1 MVIYLAYQYY
11 MNSKVNIL
19 VLFFSA
25 ISFHAFAQQAW
36 SLDECVSYAIEH
48 NLSLNDFE
56 YTEFSN
62 EETYKQSI
70 RNMLPS
76 VNGYTDYFQSFGR
89 AADPN
94 SNIFVNSDFFANNYS
109 LTATIDLFQGFQKI
123 NTIRASKLIYS
134 ASLQDVEQ
142 QKFLL
147 AFRVMKAYYDI
158 KFFEGL
164 LAISQEQLQLSQNN
178 FDLVKRQVELGLKAG
193 ADVYEAES
201 LLLTD
206 ELSLTQSRNNFQKAQ
221 LQLIQEM
228 NLIGESS
235 ILLKPFIRDDQF
247 TERGVTV
254 VNQDSIFNNA
264 MSFIPIIK
272 AQELR
277 AAAAKKQLAAAR
289 GLYYPRLSLA
299 AGYGTGYFETF
310 INDAGIVIPF
320 REQLK
325 NNASKYIGLAL
336 NIPILNGW
344 SARSRV
350 KQQKIELM
358 RADNNL
364 DLQEQELYLVIQ
376 QLIQDY
382 NSLQVEIAQS
392 AKKVQAQELAFTI
405 AQKRYDKGLVSV
417 LDLTQ
422 AKNLFATAQNENLQ
436 VLLRFYLNKST
447 LDFYNGLPVFNINQN
462 N

>member
-1 MVIYLAYQYY
+1 
-11 MNSKVNIL
+11 MNFKFNIL
-19 VLFFSA
+19 VLFLSAFSF
-25 ISFHAFAQQAW
+25 SAFAQEAW

-56 YTEFSN
+56 YTELSD

-70 RNMLPS
+70 RNLLPS

-123 NTIRASKLIYS
+123 NTIRASKLIYG
-134 ASLQDVEQ
+134 ASLEDVEQ

-164 LAISQEQLQLSQNN
+164 LVISQEQLQISQNN

-193 ADVYEAES
+193 ADLYEAES

-206 ELSLTQSRNNFQKAQ
+206 ELALTQSQNNFQKAQ

-228 NLIGESS
+228 NFIGESS
-235 ILLKPFIRDDQF
+235 ILLEPFIRDKQL

-254 VNQDSIFNNA
+254 VQQDSIFNNA
-264 MSFIPIIK
+264 MSFIPLIK
-272 AQELR
+272 AQQLR
-277 AAAAKKQLAAAR
+277 AAAAKKQLSAAR

-310 INDAGIVIPF
+310 INDAGIVIPY

-325 NNASKYIGLAL
+325 NNASKYIGFSL

-344 SARSRV
+344 SARSKV
-350 KQQKIELM
+350 KQQKIELL

-364 DLQEQELYLVIQ
+364 DLQEQQLYLTIQ
-376 QLIQDY
+376 ELIQDY

-405 AQKRYDKGLVSV
+405 AQKRYDRGLVSV

>member
-1 MVIYLAYQYY
+1 
-11 MNSKVNIL
+11 MNFKFNIL
-19 VLFFSA
+19 VLFLAAFSF
-25 ISFHAFAQQAW
+25 SAFAQEAW
-36 SLDECVSYAIEH
+36 SLDECVSYAFEH

-56 YTEFSN
+56 YTELSD

-70 RNMLPS
+70 RNLLPS

-123 NTIRASKLIYS
+123 NTIRASKLIYG
-134 ASLQDVEQ
+134 ASLEDVEQ

-164 LAISQEQLQLSQNN
+164 LVISQEQLQISQNN

-193 ADVYEAES
+193 ADLYEAES

-206 ELSLTQSRNNFQKAQ
+206 ELALTQSQNNFQKAQ

-228 NLIGESS
+228 NFIGESS
-235 ILLKPFIRDDQF
+235 ILLEPFIRDKQL

-254 VNQDSIFNNA
+254 VQQDSIFNNA
-264 MSFIPIIK
+264 MSFIPLIK
-272 AQELR
+272 AQQLR
-277 AAAAKKQLAAAR
+277 AAAAKKQLSAAR

-325 NNASKYIGLAL
+325 NNASKYIGFSL

-344 SARSRV
+344 SARSKV
-350 KQQKIELM
+350 KQQKIELL

-364 DLQEQELYLVIQ
+364 DLQEQQLYLTIQ
-376 QLIQDY
+376 ELIQDY

-405 AQKRYDKGLVSV
+405 AQKRYDRGLVSV

>member
-1 MVIYLAYQYY
+1 
-11 MNSKVNIL
+11 MNLKFSVL
-19 VLFFSA
+19 VLFFLTVSWQ
-25 ISFHAFAQQAW
+25 AFAQESW
-36 SLDECVSYAIEH
+36 SLDKCVSYAIEH

-56 YTEFSN
+56 YTEFSS

-70 RNMLPS
+70 RNLLPS
-76 VNGYTDYFQSFGR
+76 VNGYADYFQSFGR

-94 SNIFVNSDFFANNYS
+94 SNIIVNSDFFANNYS
-109 LTATIDLFQGFQKI
+109 LTASIDLFQGFQKI
-123 NTIRASKLIYS
+123 NSIRASKLIYS
-134 ASLQDVEQ
+134 ASLEDVEQ

-164 LAISQEQLQLSQNN
+164 LVISQEQLQISQDN
-178 FDLVKRQVELGLKAG
+178 FNLVKRQVELGLKAG

-206 ELSLTQSRNNFQKAQ
+206 ELALTQSENNFQKAQ

-228 NLIGESS
+228 NFIGEST
-235 ILLKPFIRDDQF
+235 ILLEPFLRDNSK
-247 TERGVTV
+247 TELGVTV
-254 VNQDSIFNNA
+254 VQQDSIYNNA
-264 MSFIPIIK
+264 MGFIPIIK
-272 AQELR
+272 AQKLR
-277 AAAAKKQLAAAR
+277 ATAARKQLAVAR
-289 GLYYPRLSLA
+289 GNLYPSLSLV

-310 INDAGIVIPF
+310 INDAGVVIPF

-325 NNASKYIGLAL
+325 NNASEYIGLAL
-336 NIPILNGW
+336 NVPIFNGW

-350 KQQKIELM
+350 KQQKIELL

-364 DLQEQELYLVIQ
+364 DLQEQQLYLVIQ

-382 NSLQVEIAQS
+382 TSLEVEIAQS

>member
-1 MVIYLAYQYY
+1 
-11 MNSKVNIL
+11 MNFKFNIL
-19 VLFFSA
+19 VLFLSAFSF
-25 ISFHAFAQQAW
+25 SAFAQEAW

-56 YTEFSN
+56 YTELSD

-70 RNMLPS
+70 RDLLPS

-123 NTIRASKLIYS
+123 NTIRASKLIYG
-134 ASLQDVEQ
+134 ASLEDVEQ

-164 LAISQEQLQLSQNN
+164 LVISQEQLQISQNN

-193 ADVYEAES
+193 ADLYEAES

-206 ELSLTQSRNNFQKAQ
+206 ELALTQSQNNFQKAQ

-228 NLIGESS
+228 NFIGKSS
-235 ILLKPFIRDDQF
+235 ILLEPFIRDKQL
-247 TERGVTV
+247 TERGVTIV
-254 VNQDSIFNNA
+254 QQDSIFNNA
-264 MSFIPIIK
+264 MSFIPLIK
-272 AQELR
+272 AQQLR
-277 AAAAKKQLAAAR
+277 AAAAKKQLSAAR

-310 INDAGIVIPF
+310 VNDAGIVIPY

-325 NNASKYIGLAL
+325 NNASKYIGFSL

-344 SARSRV
+344 SARSKV
-350 KQQKIELM
+350 KQQKIELL

-364 DLQEQELYLVIQ
+364 DLQEQQLYLTIQ
-376 QLIQDY
+376 ELIQDY

-405 AQKRYDKGLVSV
+405 AQKRYDRGLVSV

>member
-1 MVIYLAYQYY
+1 
-11 MNSKVNIL
+11 MNFKFNIL
-19 VLFFSA
+19 VLFLAAFSF
-25 ISFHAFAQQAW
+25 SAFAQEAW

-56 YTEFSN
+56 YTELSD

-70 RNMLPS
+70 RNLLPS

-123 NTIRASKLIYS
+123 NTIRASKLIYG
-134 ASLQDVEQ
+134 ASLEDVEQ

-164 LAISQEQLQLSQNN
+164 LVISQEQLQISQNN

-193 ADVYEAES
+193 ADLYEAES

-206 ELSLTQSRNNFQKAQ
+206 ELALTQSQNNFQKAQ

-228 NLIGESS
+228 NFIGESS
-235 ILLKPFIRDDQF
+235 ILLEPFIRDKQL

-254 VNQDSIFNNA
+254 VQQDSIFNNA
-264 MSFIPIIK
+264 MSFIPLIK
-272 AQELR
+272 AQQLR
-277 AAAAKKQLAAAR
+277 AAAAKKQLSAAR

-325 NNASKYIGLAL
+325 NNASKYIGFSL

-344 SARSRV
+344 SARSKV
-350 KQQKIELM
+350 KQQKIELL

-364 DLQEQELYLVIQ
+364 DLQEQQLYLTIQ
-376 QLIQDY
+376 ELIQDY

-405 AQKRYDKGLVSV
+405 AQKRYDRGLVSV

>member
-1 MVIYLAYQYY
+1 
-11 MNSKVNIL
+11 MNSKFSIL
-19 VLFFSA
+19 VLFLYAFSF
-25 ISFHAFAQQAW
+25 SAFAQEAW

-56 YTEFSN
+56 YTELSD

-70 RNMLPS
+70 RLLLPS

-123 NTIRASKLIYS
+123 NTIRASKLIYG
-134 ASLQDVEQ
+134 ASLEDVEQ

-164 LAISQEQLQLSQNN
+164 LVISQEQLQISQNN

-193 ADVYEAES
+193 ADLYEAES

-206 ELSLTQSRNNFQKAQ
+206 ELALTQSENNFQKAQ

-228 NLIGESS
+228 NFIGESS
-235 ILLKPFIRDDQF
+235 ILLEPFIKEEQF

-254 VNQDSIFNNA
+254 VQQDSIFNNA
-264 MSFIPIIK
+264 MSFIPLIK
-272 AQELR
+272 AQQLR
-277 AAAAKKQLAAAR
+277 AAAARKQLAAAR
-289 GLYYPRLSLA
+289 GRYYPRLSLA

-310 INDAGIVIPF
+310 VNDAGIVIPF

-325 NNASKYIGLAL
+325 NNASKYIGFSL

-350 KQQKIELM
+350 KQQKIELL

-364 DLQEQELYLVIQ
+364 DLQEQQLYLTIQ
-376 QLIQDY
+376 ELIQDY

-405 AQKRYDKGLVSV
+405 AQKRYDRGLVSV

>member
-1 MVIYLAYQYY
+1 
-11 MNSKVNIL
+11 MNSKVSIL

-25 ISFHAFAQQAW
+25 ISFQAFAQESW
-36 SLDECVSYAIEH
+36 SLDKCVSYAIEH

-70 RNMLPS
+70 RNLLPS

-134 ASLQDVEQ
+134 ASLEDVEQ

-164 LAISQEQLQLSQNN
+164 LTISQEQLQISQNN

-206 ELSLTQSRNNFQKAQ
+206 ELALTQSRNNFQKAQ

-235 ILLKPFIRDDQF
+235 ILLEPFIRDDQF

-254 VNQDSIFNNA
+254 VHQDSIFNNA

-277 AAAAKKQLAAAR
+277 AADAKKQLAAAR

-310 INDAGIVIPF
+310 VNDAGIVIPF

-325 NNASKYIGLAL
+325 NNASKYIGLSL

>member
-1 MVIYLAYQYY
+1 
-11 MNSKVNIL
+11 NIL
-19 VLFFSA
+19 VLFLSAFSF
-25 ISFHAFAQQAW
+25 SAFAQEAW

-56 YTEFSN
+56 YTELSD

-70 RNMLPS
+70 RNLLPS

-123 NTIRASKLIYS
+123 NTIRASKLIYG
-134 ASLQDVEQ
+134 ASLEDVEQ

-164 LAISQEQLQLSQNN
+164 LVISQEQLQISQNN

-193 ADVYEAES
+193 ADLYEAES

-206 ELSLTQSRNNFQKAQ
+206 ELALTQSQNNFQKAQ

-228 NLIGESS
+228 NFIGESS
-235 ILLKPFIRDDQF
+235 ILLEPFIRDKQL

-254 VNQDSIFNNA
+254 VQQDSIFNNA
-264 MSFIPIIK
+264 MSFIPLIK
-272 AQELR
+272 AQQLR
-277 AAAAKKQLAAAR
+277 AAAAKKQLSAAR

-310 INDAGIVIPF
+310 INDAGIVIPY

-325 NNASKYIGLAL
+325 NNASKYIGFSL

-344 SARSRV
+344 SARSKV
-350 KQQKIELM
+350 KQQKIELL

-364 DLQEQELYLVIQ
+364 DLQEQQLYLTIQ
-376 QLIQDY
+376 ELIQDY

-405 AQKRYDKGLVSV
+405 AQKRYDRGLVSV

>member
-1 MVIYLAYQYY
+1 
-11 MNSKVNIL
+11 MNFKFNIL
-19 VLFFSA
+19 VLFLSAFSF
-25 ISFHAFAQQAW
+25 SAFAQEAW

-56 YTEFSN
+56 YTELSD

-70 RNMLPS
+70 RNLLPS

-123 NTIRASKLIYS
+123 NTIRASKLIYG
-134 ASLQDVEQ
+134 ASLEDVEQ

-164 LAISQEQLQLSQNN
+164 LVISQEQLQISQNN

-193 ADVYEAES
+193 ADLYEAES

-206 ELSLTQSRNNFQKAQ
+206 ELALTQSQNNFQKAQ

-228 NLIGESS
+228 NFIGKSS
-235 ILLKPFIRDDQF
+235 ILLEPFIRDKQL
-247 TERGVTV
+247 TERGVTIV
-254 VNQDSIFNNA
+254 QQDSIFNNA
-264 MSFIPIIK
+264 MSFIPIIR
-272 AQELR
+272 AQQLR
-277 AAAAKKQLAAAR
+277 AAAAKKQLSAAR

-310 INDAGIVIPF
+310 VNDAGIVIPY

-325 NNASKYIGLAL
+325 NNASKYIGFSL

-344 SARSRV
+344 SARSKV
-350 KQQKIELM
+350 KQQKIELL

-364 DLQEQELYLVIQ
+364 DLQEQQLYLTIQ
-376 QLIQDY
+376 ELIQDY

-405 AQKRYDKGLVSV
+405 AQKRYDRGLVSV

>member
-1 MVIYLAYQYY
+1 
-11 MNSKVNIL
+11 MNFKFNIL
-19 VLFFSA
+19 VLFLSAFSF
-25 ISFHAFAQQAW
+25 SAFAQEAW

-56 YTEFSN
+56 YTELSD

-70 RNMLPS
+70 RNLLPS

-123 NTIRASKLIYS
+123 NTIRASKLIYG
-134 ASLQDVEQ
+134 ASLEDVEQ

-164 LAISQEQLQLSQNN
+164 LVISQEQLQISQNN

-193 ADVYEAES
+193 ADLYEAES

-206 ELSLTQSRNNFQKAQ
+206 ELALTQSQNNFQKAQ

-228 NLIGESS
+228 NFIGESS
-235 ILLKPFIRDDQF
+235 ILLEPFIRDKQL

-254 VNQDSIFNNA
+254 VQQDSIFNNA
-264 MSFIPIIK
+264 MSFIPLIK
-272 AQELR
+272 AQQLR
-277 AAAAKKQLAAAR
+277 AAAAKKQLSAAR

-325 NNASKYIGLAL
+325 NNASKYIGFSL

-344 SARSRV
+344 SARSKV
-350 KQQKIELM
+350 KQQKIELL

-364 DLQEQELYLVIQ
+364 DLQEQQLYLTIQ
-376 QLIQDY
+376 ELIQDY

-405 AQKRYDKGLVSV
+405 AQKRYDRGLVSV

>member
-1 MVIYLAYQYY
+1 
-11 MNSKVNIL
+11 MNFKFSIL
-19 VLFFSA
+19 VLFLSAFSF
-25 ISFHAFAQQAW
+25 SAFAQEAW

-48 NLSLNDFE
+48 NLSLNNFE
-56 YTEFSN
+56 YTELSD

-70 RNMLPS
+70 RNLLPS

-94 SNIFVNSDFFANNYS
+94 SNIIVSSDFFANNYS
-109 LTATIDLFQGFQKI
+109 LTASIDLFQGFQKI

-134 ASLQDVEQ
+134 ASLEDVEQ

-164 LAISQEQLQLSQNN
+164 LVISQEQLQISQNN

-193 ADVYEAES
+193 ADLYEAES

-206 ELSLTQSRNNFQKAQ
+206 ELALTQSQNNFQKAQ

-228 NLIGESS
+228 NFIGESS
-235 ILLKPFIRDDQF
+235 ILLEPFIRDKQL

-254 VNQDSIFNNA
+254 VQQDSIFNNA
-264 MSFIPIIK
+264 MSFIPLIK
-272 AQELR
+272 AQQLR
-277 AAAAKKQLAAAR
+277 AAAARKQLSAAR
-289 GLYYPRLSLA
+289 GNLYPSLSLV
-299 AGYGTGYFETF
+299 AGYGTGYYETF
-310 INDAGIVIPF
+310 VNDLGIIIPF

-325 NNASKYIGLAL
+325 NNSSKYIGFAL

-350 KQQKIELM
+350 KQQKIEML

-364 DLQEQELYLVIQ
+364 DLQEQQLYLTIQ

-382 NSLQVEIAQS
+382 TSLQVQIAQS

>member
-1 MVIYLAYQYY
+1 MNLKFSVI
-11 MNSKVNIL
+11 
-19 VLFFSA
+19 VLFFLTVSWQ
-25 ISFHAFAQQAW
+25 AFAQETW
-36 SLDECVSYAIEH
+36 SLDKCVSYAIEH

-62 EETYKQSI
+62 EETFKQSK
-70 RNMLPS
+70 RDLLPS
-76 VNGYTDYFQSFGR
+76 INGYADYFQSFGR

-94 SNIFVNSDFFANNYS
+94 SNIIVNSDFFANNYS
-109 LTATIDLFQGFQKI
+109 LTASIDLFQGFQKI
-123 NTIRASKLIYS
+123 NSIRASKLIYN
-134 ASLQDVEQ
+134 ASLEDVEQ

-164 LAISQEQLQLSQNN
+164 LVISQEQLQISRDN
-178 FDLVKRQVELGLKAG
+178 FNLVKRQVELGLKAG

-206 ELSLTQSRNNFQKAQ
+206 ELALTQSENNFQKAQ

-228 NLIGESS
+228 NLIGEST
-235 ILLKPFIRDDQF
+235 IFLEPFFRDKVE
-247 TERGVTV
+247 TELGVTV
-254 VNQDSIFNNA
+254 VQQDSVYNNA

-272 AQELR
+272 AEKLR
-277 AAAAKKQLAAAR
+277 AVAARKQLAVAR
-289 GLYYPRLSLA
+289 GNLYPSLSLV

-320 REQLK
+320 REQIK
-325 NNASKYIGLAL
+325 NNASKYVGLAL
-336 NIPILNGW
+336 NIPIFNGW

-350 KQQKIELM
+350 KQQKIEIL

-364 DLQEQELYLVIQ
+364 DLQEQQLYLVIQ

-382 NSLQVEIAQS
+382 TSLEVEKAQS

>member
-1 MVIYLAYQYY
+1 
-11 MNSKVNIL
+11 MNFKFSIL
-19 VLFFSA
+19 VLFLSAFSF
-25 ISFHAFAQQAW
+25 SAFAQEAW

-48 NLSLNDFE
+48 NLSLNNFE
-56 YTEFSN
+56 YTELSD

-70 RNMLPS
+70 RNLLPS

-94 SNIFVNSDFFANNYS
+94 SNIIVSSDFFANNYS
-109 LTATIDLFQGFQKI
+109 LTASIDLFQGFQKI

-134 ASLQDVEQ
+134 ASLEDVEQ

-164 LAISQEQLQLSQNN
+164 LVISQEQLQISQNN

-193 ADVYEAES
+193 ADLYEAES

-206 ELSLTQSRNNFQKAQ
+206 ELALTQSQNNFQKAQ

-228 NLIGESS
+228 NFIGESS
-235 ILLKPFIRDDQF
+235 ILLEPFIRDKQL

-254 VNQDSIFNNA
+254 VQQDSIFNNA
-264 MSFIPIIK
+264 MSFIPLIK
-272 AQELR
+272 AQQLR
-277 AAAAKKQLAAAR
+277 AAAARKQLSAAR
-289 GLYYPRLSLA
+289 GNLYPSLSLV
-299 AGYGTGYFETF
+299 AGYGTGYYETF
-310 INDAGIVIPF
+310 VNDLGIIIPF

-325 NNASKYIGLAL
+325 NNSSKYIGFAL

-350 KQQKIELM
+350 KQQKIEML

-364 DLQEQELYLVIQ
+364 DLQEQQLYLAIQ

-382 NSLQVEIAQS
+382 NSLQVQIAQS

>member
-1 MVIYLAYQYY
+1 
-11 MNSKVNIL
+11 MNFKFNIL
-19 VLFFSA
+19 VLFLSAFSF
-25 ISFHAFAQQAW
+25 SAFAQEAW

-56 YTEFSN
+56 YTELSD

-70 RNMLPS
+70 RNLLPS

-123 NTIRASKLIYS
+123 NTIRASKLIYG
-134 ASLQDVEQ
+134 ASLEDVEQ

-164 LAISQEQLQLSQNN
+164 LVISQEQLQISQNN

-193 ADVYEAES
+193 ADLYEAES

-206 ELSLTQSRNNFQKAQ
+206 ELALTQSQNNFQKAQ

-228 NLIGESS
+228 NFIGKSS
-235 ILLKPFIRDDQF
+235 ILLEPFIRDKQL
-247 TERGVTV
+247 TERGVTIV
-254 VNQDSIFNNA
+254 QQDSIFNNA

-272 AQELR
+272 AQQLR
-277 AAAAKKQLAAAR
+277 AAAAKKQLSAAR

-310 INDAGIVIPF
+310 VNDAGIVIPY

-325 NNASKYIGLAL
+325 NNASKYIGFSL

-344 SARSRV
+344 SARSKV
-350 KQQKIELM
+350 KQQKIELL

-364 DLQEQELYLVIQ
+364 DLQEQQLYLTIQ
-376 QLIQDY
+376 ELIQDY

-405 AQKRYDKGLVSV
+405 AQKRYERGLVSV

>member
-1 MVIYLAYQYY
+1 
-11 MNSKVNIL
+11 MNFKFNVL
-19 VLFFSA
+19 VLFLSAFSF
-25 ISFHAFAQQAW
+25 SAFAQEAW

-56 YTEFSN
+56 YTELSD

-70 RNMLPS
+70 RNLLPS

-123 NTIRASKLIYS
+123 NTIRASKLIYG
-134 ASLQDVEQ
+134 ASLEDVEQ

-164 LAISQEQLQLSQNN
+164 LVISQEQLQISQNN

-193 ADVYEAES
+193 ADLYEAES

-206 ELSLTQSRNNFQKAQ
+206 ELALTQSQNNFQKAQ

-228 NLIGESS
+228 NFIGESS
-235 ILLKPFIRDDQF
+235 ILLEPFIRDKQL

-254 VNQDSIFNNA
+254 VQQDSIFNNA
-264 MSFIPIIK
+264 MSFIPLIK
-272 AQELR
+272 AQQLR
-277 AAAAKKQLAAAR
+277 AAAAKKQLSAAR

-310 INDAGIVIPF
+310 INDAGIVIPY

-325 NNASKYIGLAL
+325 NNASKYIGFSL

-344 SARSRV
+344 SARSKV
-350 KQQKIELM
+350 KQQKIELL

-364 DLQEQELYLVIQ
+364 DLQEQQLYLTIQ
-376 QLIQDY
+376 ELIQDY

-405 AQKRYDKGLVSV
+405 AQKRYDRGLVSV

>member
-1 MVIYLAYQYY
+1 MDLKCNVIF
-11 MNSKVNIL
+11 SFF
-19 VLFFSA
+19 LFIA
-25 ISFHAFAQQAW
+25 WHTFAQETW
-36 SLDECVSYAIEH
+36 SLDKCVSYAIEH

-70 RNMLPS
+70 RNLLPS
-76 VNGYTDYFQSFGR
+76 INGYADYFQSFGR

-94 SNIFVNSDFFANNYS
+94 SNIIVNSDFFANNYS
-109 LTATIDLFQGFQKI
+109 LTASIDLFQGFQKI
-123 NTIRASKLIYS
+123 NAIKASKLIYS
-134 ASLQDVEQ
+134 ASLEDVDQ

-164 LAISQEQLQLSQNN
+164 LTISRGQLQISQDNYE
-178 FDLVKRQVELGLKAG
+178 LVKRQVELGLKAG

-206 ELSLTQSRNNFQKAQ
+206 ELALTQSENNFQKAQ

-228 NLIGESS
+228 NLIGEST
-235 ILLKPFIRDDQF
+235 IYLEPFSRDNKT
-247 TERGVTV
+247 TEYGETEVR
-254 VNQDSIFNNA
+254 QDSVFKNA

-272 AQELR
+272 AQKLR
-277 AAAAKKQLAAAR
+277 AAAARKQLAVAR
-289 GLYYPRLSLA
+289 GNLYPSLSLV

-310 INDAGIVIPF
+310 VNDAGIVIPF

-325 NNASKYIGLAL
+325 NNASEYIGLAL

-344 SARSRV
+344 TARSKV
-350 KQQKIELM
+350 KQQKIELL

-364 DLQEQELYLVIQ
+364 DLQKQELYLVIQ

-382 NSLQVEIAQS
+382 TSLEVEIAQS
-392 AKKVQAQELAFTI
+392 AKKVEAQELAFTI
-405 AQKRYDKGLVSV
+405 AQKRYDKGLFSV

-436 VLLRFYLNKST
+436 VLLRFYLSKST
-447 LDFYNGLPVFNINQN
+447 LDFYNGLPVLNIN
-462 N
+462 

>member
-1 MVIYLAYQYY
+1 
-11 MNSKVNIL
+11 MNSKINIL

-25 ISFHAFAQQAW
+25 ISFQAFAQEAW
-36 SLDECVSYAIEH
+36 SLDKCVSYAIEH

-70 RNMLPS
+70 RNLLPS

-134 ASLQDVEQ
+134 ASLEDVEQ

-164 LAISQEQLQLSQNN
+164 LTISREQLQISQNN

-206 ELSLTQSRNNFQKAQ
+206 QLSLTQSRNNFQKAQ

-235 ILLKPFIRDDQF
+235 ILLEPFIRDDQF

-254 VNQDSIFNNA
+254 VHQDSIFNNA

-325 NNASKYIGLAL
+325 NNASKYIGLSL

>member
-1 MVIYLAYQYY
+1 
-11 MNSKVNIL
+11 MNFKFNIL
-19 VLFFSA
+19 VLFLSAFSF
-25 ISFHAFAQQAW
+25 SAFAQEAW

-56 YTEFSN
+56 YTELSD

-70 RNMLPS
+70 RNLLPS

-123 NTIRASKLIYS
+123 NTIRASKLIYG
-134 ASLQDVEQ
+134 ASLEDVEQ

-164 LAISQEQLQLSQNN
+164 LVISQEQLQISQNN

-193 ADVYEAES
+193 ADLYEAES

-206 ELSLTQSRNNFQKAQ
+206 ELALTQSQNNFQKAQ

-228 NLIGESS
+228 NFIGKSS
-235 ILLKPFIRDDQF
+235 ILLEPFIRDKQL
-247 TERGVTV
+247 TERGVTIV
-254 VNQDSIFNNA
+254 QQDSIFNNA

-272 AQELR
+272 AQQLR
-277 AAAAKKQLAAAR
+277 AAAAKKQLSAAR

-310 INDAGIVIPF
+310 VNDAGIVIPY

-325 NNASKYIGLAL
+325 NNASKYIGFSL

-344 SARSRV
+344 SARSKV
-350 KQQKIELM
+350 KQQKIELL

-364 DLQEQELYLVIQ
+364 DLQEQQLYLTIQ
-376 QLIQDY
+376 ELIQDY

-405 AQKRYDKGLVSV
+405 AQKRYDRGLVSV

>member
-1 MVIYLAYQYY
+1 
-11 MNSKVNIL
+11 MNFKFNVL
-19 VLFFSA
+19 VLFLSAFSF
-25 ISFHAFAQQAW
+25 SAFAQEAW

-56 YTEFSN
+56 YTELSD

-70 RNMLPS
+70 RDLLPS

-134 ASLQDVEQ
+134 ASLEDVEQ

-164 LAISQEQLQLSQNN
+164 LVISQEQLQISQNN

-193 ADVYEAES
+193 ADLYEAES

-206 ELSLTQSRNNFQKAQ
+206 ELALTQSQNNFQKAQ

-228 NLIGESS
+228 NFIGESS
-235 ILLKPFIRDDQF
+235 ILLEPFIRDKQL

-254 VNQDSIFNNA
+254 VQQDSIFNNA
-264 MSFIPIIK
+264 MSFIPLIK
-272 AQELR
+272 AQQLR
-277 AAAAKKQLAAAR
+277 AAAAKKQLSAAR

-310 INDAGIVIPF
+310 INDAGIVIPY

-325 NNASKYIGLAL
+325 NNASKYIGFSL

-344 SARSRV
+344 SARSKV
-350 KQQKIELM
+350 KQQKIELL

-364 DLQEQELYLVIQ
+364 DLQEQQLYLAIQ
-376 QLIQDY
+376 ELIQDY

-405 AQKRYDKGLVSV
+405 AQKRYDRGLVSV

>member
-1 MVIYLAYQYY
+1 
-11 MNSKVNIL
+11 MNFKFNVL
-19 VLFFSA
+19 VLFLSAFSF
-25 ISFHAFAQQAW
+25 SAFAQEAW

-56 YTEFSN
+56 YTELSD

-70 RNMLPS
+70 RNLLPS

-123 NTIRASKLIYS
+123 NTIRASKLIYG
-134 ASLQDVEQ
+134 ASLEDVEQ

-164 LAISQEQLQLSQNN
+164 LVISQEQLQISQNN

-193 ADVYEAES
+193 ADLYEAES

-206 ELSLTQSRNNFQKAQ
+206 ELALTQSQNNFQKAQ

-228 NLIGESS
+228 NFIGESS
-235 ILLKPFIRDDQF
+235 ILLEPFIRDKQL

-254 VNQDSIFNNA
+254 VQQDSIFNNA
-264 MSFIPIIK
+264 MSFIPLIK
-272 AQELR
+272 AQQLR
-277 AAAAKKQLAAAR
+277 AAAAKKQLSAAR

-310 INDAGIVIPF
+310 INDAGIVIPY

-325 NNASKYIGLAL
+325 NNASKYIGFSL

-344 SARSRV
+344 SARSKV
-350 KQQKIELM
+350 KQQKIELL

-364 DLQEQELYLVIQ
+364 DLQEQQLYLAIQ
-376 QLIQDY
+376 ELIQDY

-405 AQKRYDKGLVSV
+405 AQKRYDRGLVSV

>member
-1 MVIYLAYQYY
+1 
-11 MNSKVNIL
+11 MNFKFNIL
-19 VLFFSA
+19 VLFLSAYSFS
-25 ISFHAFAQQAW
+25 AFAQEAW

-56 YTEFSN
+56 YTELSD

-70 RNMLPS
+70 RDLLPS

-123 NTIRASKLIYS
+123 NTIRASKLIYG
-134 ASLQDVEQ
+134 ASLEDVEQ

-164 LAISQEQLQLSQNN
+164 LVISQEQLQISQNN

-193 ADVYEAES
+193 ADLYEAES

-206 ELSLTQSRNNFQKAQ
+206 ELALTQSQNNFQKAQ

-228 NLIGESS
+228 NFIGESS
-235 ILLKPFIRDDQF
+235 ILLEPFIRDKQL

-254 VNQDSIFNNA
+254 VQQDSIFNNA
-264 MSFIPIIK
+264 MSFIPLIK
-272 AQELR
+272 AQQLR
-277 AAAAKKQLAAAR
+277 AAAAKKQLSAAR

-310 INDAGIVIPF
+310 INDAGIVIPY

-325 NNASKYIGLAL
+325 NNASKYIGFSL

-344 SARSRV
+344 SARSKV
-350 KQQKIELM
+350 KQQKIELL

-364 DLQEQELYLVIQ
+364 DLQEQQLYLTIQ
-376 QLIQDY
+376 ELIQDY

-405 AQKRYDKGLVSV
+405 AQKRYDRGLVSV

>member
-1 MVIYLAYQYY
+1 
-11 MNSKVNIL
+11 MNFKFNIL
-19 VLFFSA
+19 VLFLAAFSF
-25 ISFHAFAQQAW
+25 SAFAQEAW

-56 YTEFSN
+56 YTELSD

-70 RNMLPS
+70 RDLLPS

-123 NTIRASKLIYS
+123 NTIRASKLIYG
-134 ASLQDVEQ
+134 ASLEDVEQ

-164 LAISQEQLQLSQNN
+164 LVISQEQLQISQNN

-193 ADVYEAES
+193 ADLYEAES

-206 ELSLTQSRNNFQKAQ
+206 ELALTQSQNNFQKAQ

-228 NLIGESS
+228 NFIGESS
-235 ILLKPFIRDDQF
+235 ILLEPFIRDKQL

-254 VNQDSIFNNA
+254 VQQDSIFNNA
-264 MSFIPIIK
+264 MSFIPLIK
-272 AQELR
+272 AQQLR
-277 AAAAKKQLAAAR
+277 AAAAKKQLSAAR

-325 NNASKYIGLAL
+325 NNASKYIGFSL

-344 SARSRV
+344 SARSKV
-350 KQQKIELM
+350 KQQKIELL

-364 DLQEQELYLVIQ
+364 DLQEQQLYLTIQ
-376 QLIQDY
+376 ELIQDY

-405 AQKRYDKGLVSV
+405 AQKRYDRGLVSV

>member
-1 MVIYLAYQYY
+1 
-11 MNSKVNIL
+11 MNFKFNIL
-19 VLFFSA
+19 VLFLSAFSF
-25 ISFHAFAQQAW
+25 SAFAQEAW

-56 YTEFSN
+56 YTELSD

-70 RNMLPS
+70 RDLLPS

-123 NTIRASKLIYS
+123 NTIRASKLIYG
-134 ASLQDVEQ
+134 ASLEDVEQ

-164 LAISQEQLQLSQNN
+164 LVISQEQLQISQNN

-193 ADVYEAES
+193 ADLYEAES

-206 ELSLTQSRNNFQKAQ
+206 ELALTQSQNNFQKAQ

-228 NLIGESS
+228 NFIGESS
-235 ILLKPFIRDDQF
+235 ILLEPFIRDKQL

-254 VNQDSIFNNA
+254 VQQDSIFNNA
-264 MSFIPIIK
+264 MSFIPLIK
-272 AQELR
+272 AQQLR
-277 AAAAKKQLAAAR
+277 AAAAKKQLSAAR

-310 INDAGIVIPF
+310 INDAGIVIPY

-325 NNASKYIGLAL
+325 NNASKYIGFSL

-344 SARSRV
+344 SARSKV
-350 KQQKIELM
+350 KQQKIELL

-364 DLQEQELYLVIQ
+364 DLQEQQLYLTIQ
-376 QLIQDY
+376 ELIQDY

-405 AQKRYDKGLVSV
+405 AQKRYDRGLVSV

>member
-1 MVIYLAYQYY
+1 
-11 MNSKVNIL
+11 MNSKVSIL

-25 ISFHAFAQQAW
+25 ISFQAFAQESW
-36 SLDECVSYAIEH
+36 SLDKCVSYAIEH

-70 RNMLPS
+70 RNLLPS

-134 ASLQDVEQ
+134 ASLEDVEQ

-164 LAISQEQLQLSQNN
+164 LTISQEQLQISQNN

-206 ELSLTQSRNNFQKAQ
+206 ELALTQSRNNFQKAQ

-235 ILLKPFIRDDQF
+235 ILLEPFIRDDQF

-254 VNQDSIFNNA
+254 VHQDSIFNNA

-310 INDAGIVIPF
+310 VNDAGIVIPF

-325 NNASKYIGLAL
+325 NNASKYIGLSL

>member
-1 MVIYLAYQYY
+1 MAIVWSYQYT
-11 MNSKVNIL
+11 MKLKFSIL

-25 ISFHAFAQQAW
+25 ISFPALAQEAW
-36 SLDECVSYAIEH
+36 SLDKCVSYAIEH
-48 NLSLNDFE
+48 NLTLNDFE

-70 RNMLPS
+70 RNLLPS
-76 VNGYTDYFQSFGR
+76 INGYTDYFQSFGR

-109 LTATIDLFQGFQKI
+109 LTASIDLFQGFQKI
-123 NTIRASKLIYS
+123 NSIRASKLIYS
-134 ASLQDVEQ
+134 ASLEDVEQ

-164 LAISQEQLQLSQNN
+164 LTISQEQLQISKDN
-178 FDLVKRQVELGLKAG
+178 FELVKRQVELGLKAG
-193 ADVYEAES
+193 ADIYEAES

-206 ELSLTQSRNNFQKAQ
+206 ELALTQSENNFQKAQ

-228 NLIGESS
+228 NLIGEST
-235 ILLKPFIRDDQF
+235 IYLEPFLRDNTK
-247 TERGVTV
+247 TEFEKSEVR
-254 VNQDSIFNNA
+254 QDSVYKNA

-272 AQELR
+272 AQKLR
-277 AAAAKKQLAAAR
+277 ATAARRQLAVAR
-289 GLYYPRLSLA
+289 GNLYPSLSLV

-310 INDAGIVIPF
+310 VNDAGIVIPF

-336 NIPILNGW
+336 NIPIFNGW
-344 SARSRV
+344 SARSGV
-350 KQQKIELM
+350 KQQKIELL
-358 RADNNL
+358 RAENNL

-382 NSLQVEIAQS
+382 TSLEVEIAQS
-392 AKKVQAQELAFTI
+392 AKKVEAQELAFAI
-405 AQKRYDKGLVSV
+405 AQKRYDKGLISV

-436 VLLRFYLNKST
+436 VLLRFYLSKST
-447 LDFYNGLPVFNINQN
+447 LDFYNGLPVLNIN
-462 N
+462 

>member
-1 MVIYLAYQYY
+1 
-11 MNSKVNIL
+11 MNFKFNIL
-19 VLFFSA
+19 VLFLSAYSFS
-25 ISFHAFAQQAW
+25 AFAQEAW

-56 YTEFSN
+56 YTELSD

-70 RNMLPS
+70 RNLLPS

-123 NTIRASKLIYS
+123 NTIRASKLIYG
-134 ASLQDVEQ
+134 ASLEDVEQ

-164 LAISQEQLQLSQNN
+164 LVISQEQLQISQNN

-193 ADVYEAES
+193 ADLYEAES

-206 ELSLTQSRNNFQKAQ
+206 ELALTQSQNNFQKAQ

-228 NLIGESS
+228 NFIGESS
-235 ILLKPFIRDDQF
+235 ILLEPFIRDKQL

-254 VNQDSIFNNA
+254 VQQDSIFNNA
-264 MSFIPIIK
+264 MSFIPLIK
-272 AQELR
+272 AQQLR
-277 AAAAKKQLAAAR
+277 AAAAKKQLSAAR

-310 INDAGIVIPF
+310 INDAGIVIPY

-325 NNASKYIGLAL
+325 NNASKYIGFSL

-344 SARSRV
+344 SARSKV
-350 KQQKIELM
+350 KQQKIELL

-364 DLQEQELYLVIQ
+364 DLQEQQLYLTIQ
-376 QLIQDY
+376 ELIQDY

-405 AQKRYDKGLVSV
+405 AQKRYDRGLVSV